1 MNSTSFAEFGGN
13 FARVVD
19 GNDLV
24 GWPGAPGWTTTGVA
38 GSGDCAETDG
48 DNEHASATAA
58 MITPGHE
65 RNFTVKRKNLFI
77 GGELSSN
84 AGLYIITK
92 RPRKRV
98 QAASTKCL
106 SGQGALDGL
115 SQPIAVTAGSI
126 TNPVTYDAATGVNH

>member
-38 GSGDCAETDG
+38 GSGDCAETEG
-48 DNEHASATAA
+48 DNKHASATAA
-58 MITPGHE
+58 MITPGNE
-65 RNFTVKRKNLFI
+65 RNFTVKRKKFFI

-84 AGLYIITK
+84 AGLYITTK

-98 QAASTKCL
+98 QAAFVVK
-106 SGQGALDGL
+106 
-115 SQPIAVTAGSI
+115 V
-126 TNPVTYDAATGVNH
+126 